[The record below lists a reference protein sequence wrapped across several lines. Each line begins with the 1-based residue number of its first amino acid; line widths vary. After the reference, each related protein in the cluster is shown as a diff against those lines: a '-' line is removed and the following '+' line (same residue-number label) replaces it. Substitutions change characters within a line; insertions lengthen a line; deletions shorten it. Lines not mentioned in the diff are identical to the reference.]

1 MATQKKNYELV
12 SKAKIELHLF
22 QQYFTPH
29 TPLLKEGE
37 SETTLGPD
45 LPSTRIIRSTVPFR
59 KCFKSCSPMSDHV
72 TLYGPQATTSFTCL
86 VLVPLEHEPS
96 KSEYR

>member
-1 MATQKKNYELV
+1 VSLTLNNKKKLV

-29 TPLLKEGE
+29 NEPLKKGE
-37 SETTLGPD
+37 SETTLGSD

-59 KCFKSCSPMSDHV
+59 KCFKSCRPMSD
-72 TLYGPQATTSFTCL
+72 LAPNYGPQGTTRFTWL
-86 VLVPLEHEPS
+86 
-96 KSEYR
+96 